1 MFPDHILIQRNL
13 LLISF
18 SLSGIYKAGLRGWV
32 GVQWPAASNGPIWK
46 SFTIICTVSPAVI
59 FFSIVYLCLLNVLA
73 KLTKRPGIPDFYYCP
88 PAALSASGGFY
99 QSEDLLG
106 TWK

>member
-32 GVQWPAASNGPIWK
+32 GVQWPAASNWSILKEFYDYLHCQSRSYFLPN
-46 SFTIICTVSPAVI
+46 SFLVSAQ
-59 FFSIVYLCLLNVLA
+59 CLA
-73 KLTKRPGIPDFYYCP
+73 
-88 PAALSASGGFY
+88 
-99 QSEDLLG
+99 
-106 TWK
+106 